1 MSRTGKGK
9 RGELQ
14 RAGESTARN
23 RKKKAPNESL
33 GLSHRPH
40 PHQTIYLEEAW
51 ATTAILSLTGDLGV
65 QKACHYRLW
74 VIFNVL

>member
-9 RGELQ
+9 RGKLQ
-14 RAGESTARN
+14 RAGESTARK
-23 RKKKAPNESL
+23 RKKKAPNKSL

-51 ATTAILSLTGDLGV
+51 ATIAILSLTVDSGI